1 MKTISEMS
9 KLLYIFTTRIDD
21 SIAVWELLV
30 VLTTGVS
37 DQNI

>member
-1 MKTISEMS
+1 MS
-9 KLLYIFTTRIDD
+9 KLLYVSAARIDD